1 MKDEDRQDDNPN
13 KGIINDSENDE
24 EDDEEG
30 AYDMEP
36 EDDDDEGFENEDG
49 KENAL
54 ANPEKETSDPALPI
68 VPIVLRRLIR
78 PRRVIRV
85 GRRVIR
91 RFRRRRSRR
100 GSSRRRRRR
109 SRG

>member
-1 MKDEDRQDDNPN
+1 M
-13 KGIINDSENDE
+13 NDE
-24 EDDEEG
+24 EEDEKG

-36 EDDDDEGFENEDG
+36 ENDDDEELENEDG

-54 ANPEKETSDPALPI
+54 ADPENESSDPALPF
-68 VPIVLRRLIR
+68 VPIVLRRLVR

-100 GSSRRRRRR
+100 RSSRRRRRR
-109 SRG
+109 LRG